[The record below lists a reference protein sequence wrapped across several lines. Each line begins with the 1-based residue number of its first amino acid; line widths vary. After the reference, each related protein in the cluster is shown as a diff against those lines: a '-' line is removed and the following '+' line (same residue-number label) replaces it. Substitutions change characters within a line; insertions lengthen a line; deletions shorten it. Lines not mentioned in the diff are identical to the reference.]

1 MLKHFKMY
9 TAITDIVG
17 EKRIDLDYPIWG
29 KEVTVVSLFSDN
41 VQYLVKKTLKLRLP
55 NGEKILLEGGF
66 TAGELS
72 MFVGRNLLINPMDAS
87 ENIIKM
93 NKLAGITEM
102 LVSLNE
108 LYSSDN
114 LEDGKPSNVL
124 LEFMNFELVIPKC
137 NKLTSI
143 SLRIM
148 DQKKSIMTDGL
159 VAIVLNI

>member
-1 MLKHFKMY
+1 M
-9 TAITDIVG
+9 
-17 EKRIDLDYPIWG
+17 
-29 KEVTVVSLFSDN
+29 
-41 VQYLVKKTLKLRLP
+41 KLWLP
-55 NGEKILLEGGF
+55 NGEKILPEGVF

-72 MFVGRNLLINPMDAS
+72 TFVGRTLLINPMDAS

-108 LYSSDN
+108 LNNSDN

-124 LEFMNFELVIPKC
+124 LRHYMTSSEEFMNFELVIPKYK
-137 NKLTSI
+137 KLKNLEFTSI

-148 DQKKSIMTDGL
+148 DQKKNMMTDGL
-159 VAIVLNI
+159 GVTVVINL